1 MHARATVCCALA
13 ALLCAACGDRSAP
26 SVASETPTFNKDLA
40 PFFWK
45 QCGSCHRPDGS
56 APFSLLTFD
65 DVRSRA
71 RLISTVLNDR
81 TMPPWLPE
89 AGHGSFAGER
99 RVTSGEVERFERWV
113 GSGTPRGE
121 ESELPPQ
128 PAWPGEWPLGQPDLV
143 LDLPV
148 PFELPEGG
156 PNVFRNFVI
165 PIQLPTTRFVR
176 GVDVRPGSRAAVHHA
191 TILIDTSRESRRLDE
206 ADPAPGYEGMLP
218 ETAHNPE
225 SHALGWTP
233 GKSPTFEPPG
243 VAWRLEPGSDLVLEM
258 HMIPTGKPEAVRP
271 RVGLYFT
278 DAPPTRVSLDF
289 KLGSKTIDIPA
300 GATDYTIEDQYT
312 LPVDVDLLSIYPH
325 AHYLARDMKAFAK
338 IPGGGETELLWI
350 KRWDFKW
357 QDQYRYVQPI
367 ALPQGTTITMR
378 YSYDNS
384 DGNPRNPHQPPQRVQ
399 YGPESTDEM
408 GDLWLQF
415 VARSAADTE
424 RLAASYREHEL
435 RKDITSAERLVAR
448 SPTEARWRNLL
459 GARYLQAGR
468 TDDALAQ
475 LNQAVNLAPR
485 SVEAKFNRGRALQL
499 RGNLPEAVRQFR
511 EAARLAPR
519 DETILIAL
527 ANALQ
532 DQDRT
537 EDAATELRRAIA
549 LNPNAAEAR
558 NNLGVALG
566 TLGRLDEAVEQF
578 RRALQ
583 IRPDYPDAQRN
594 LAAAL
599 QAIGSSARR

>member
-1 MHARATVCCALA
+1 MHARANVCCALA
-13 ALLCAACGDRSAP
+13 AMLCAACGDRSVL
-26 SVASETPTFNKDLA
+26 SVASAPPTFNKDLA

-56 APFSLLTFD
+56 APFSLLTYD
-65 DVRSRA
+65 EVRSRA
-71 RLISTVLNDR
+71 RLILTVLKDR

-89 AGHGSFAGER
+89 SGSGSFAGER
-99 RVTSGEVERFERWV
+99 RVAAGDIERIERWV
-113 GSGTPRGE
+113 ADGAPRGE
-121 ESELPPQ
+121 DSTLPPL
-128 PAWPGEWPLGQPDLV
+128 PEWPGEWPLGRPDLI
-143 LDLPV
+143 L
-148 PFELPEGG
+148 ELPDAFQLSASGAD
-156 PNVFRNFVI
+156 VFRNFVI
-165 PIQLPTTRFVR
+165 PMQLSTTRFVR
-176 GVDVRPGSRAAVHHA
+176 GVDVRPGSRVAVHHA

-206 ADPAPGYEGMLP
+206 ADPVPGYEGMLP
-218 ETAHNPE
+218 ETVHNPE

-300 GATDYTIEDQYT
+300 GADDYVIEDQYT

-325 AHYLARDMKAFAK
+325 AHYLAKVMRAVATLPSGAEID
-338 IPGGGETELLWI
+338 LLLI
-350 KRWDFKW
+350 NRWDFKW
-357 QDQYRYVQPI
+357 QDQYRYAQPI
-367 ALPQGTTITMR
+367 ALPQGTTIRMR

-384 DGNPRNPHQPPQRVQ
+384 AGNPRNPNHPPRRVQ

-424 RLAASYREHEL
+424 RLATSYRDHEL
-435 RKDITSAERLVAR
+435 RKDVIAAERLVAR
-448 SPTEARWRNLL
+448 SPADARWRNLL

-468 TDDALAQ
+468 TDDALVQ
-475 LNQAVNLAPR
+475 LNEAVRLAPGSVEVRFNLA
-485 SVEAKFNRGRALQL
+485 RALQL
-499 RGNLPEAVRQFR
+499 QGNLIDAVRQFR
-511 EAARLAPR
+511 EAARIAPR
-519 DETILIAL
+519 DDTILVAL

-537 EDAATELRRAIA
+537 EEAATELRRAIA
-549 LNPNAAEAR
+549 LNPNAADAH

-566 TLGRLDEAVEQF
+566 MLGRLEEAVEHF

-583 IRPDYPDAQRN
+583 IRPDYPDAERN

-599 QAIGSSARR
+599 QAIGSSSRR

>member
-1 MHARATVCCALA
+1 MHARIALYCALA
-13 ALLCAACGDRSAP
+13 AILCAACGQRSTPESGSA
-26 SVASETPTFNKDLA
+26 APTFNKDLA

-45 QCGSCHRPDGS
+45 HCGDCHRPAGS
-56 APFSLLTFD
+56 APFSLLTYD
-65 DVRSRA
+65 DVKSRA
-71 RLISTVLNDR
+71 RVISTVLNNR

-89 AGHGSFAGER
+89 AGHGNFAGER
-99 RVTSGEVERFERWV
+99 RVAPQDVDRFERWV
-113 GSGTPRGE
+113 ADGAPRGTD
-121 ESELPPQ
+121 SELAPQ
-128 PAWPGEWPLGQPDLV
+128 PVWPGEWPLGPPDLV
-143 LDLPV
+143 LDLPDA
-148 PFELPEGG
+148 FELSASG
-156 PNVFRNFVI
+156 PDVFRNFVI
-165 PIQLPTTRFVR
+165 PIQLTTTRFVR
-176 GVDVRPGSRAAVHHA
+176 GVDVRPGSRTAVHHA

-206 ADPAPGYEGMLP
+206 ADAAPGYEGMLP

-233 GKSPTFEPPG
+233 GKSATFEPAG

-258 HMIPTGKPEAVRP
+258 HMIPTGKAEAVRP
-271 RVGLYFT
+271 HVGLYFT

-289 KLGSKTIDIPA
+289 KLGSKSIDIPA
-300 GATDYTIEDQYT
+300 GQADYRIEDQYT

-325 AHYLARDMKAFAK
+325 AHYLAREMTATASL
-338 IPGGGETELLWI
+338 PGGAAIDLLLI

-357 QDQYRYVQPI
+357 QDQYRYAQPI

-384 DGNPRNPHQPPQRVQ
+384 DGNPRNPHHPPRRVQ

-415 VARSAADTE
+415 VARSPADTG

-435 RKDITSAERLVAR
+435 KKDLAAAEQLVERA
-448 SPTEARWRNLL
+448 PTEARWRNLL
-459 GARYLQAGR
+459 GARYLQAGQIDEGL
-468 TDDALAQ
+468 TQ
-475 LNQAVNLAPR
+475 LNEAVRLAPR
-485 SVEAKFNRGRALQL
+485 SLEAHFNLGRALQL
-499 RGNLPEAVRQFR
+499 RGNFTEAVRQFR
-511 EAARLAPR
+511 FAAQQSPR
-519 DETILIAL
+519 DETILVAL

-537 EDAATELRRAIA
+537 EEAATELRRAIA
-549 LNPNAAEAR
+549 LNPNAAEAH
-558 NNLGVALG
+558 NNLGVALAM
-566 TLGRLDEAVEQF
+566 LGRLDEAVEHF

-599 QAIGSSARR
+599 QAIGSPAGR

>member
-1 MHARATVCCALA
+1 MHPRATVWCALA
-13 ALLCAACGDRSAP
+13 ALLGAACEGPSAP
-26 SVASETPTFNKDLA
+26 APAPAPTFNKDVA
-40 PFFWK
+40 PFVWNH
-45 QCGSCHRPDGS
+45 CGTCHRPDGS
-56 APFSLLTFD
+56 APFSLLTYD

-71 RLISTVLNDR
+71 RVIATVLNNR

-89 AGHGSFAGER
+89 SGHGTFSGER
-99 RVTSGEVERFERWV
+99 RVTADEIARFDRWFAD
-113 GSGTPRGE
+113 GAPRGDD
-121 ESELPPQ
+121 SAPPPQ
-128 PAWPGEWPLGQPDLV
+128 PAWPGDWPLGEPDV
-143 LDLPV
+143 ILDLPEA
-148 PFELPEGG
+148 FALAESG
-156 PNVFRNFVI
+156 PDVFRNFVI
-165 PIQLPTTRFVR
+165 PIELATTRFVR
-176 GVDVRPGSRAAVHHA
+176 GVDVRPGNRTAVHHA
-191 TILIDTSRESRRLDE
+191 TILIDPTRESRRLDE
-206 ADPAPGYEGMLP
+206 ADPKPGYEGMLP

-233 GKSPTFEPPG
+233 GKSASFEPAG

-258 HMIPTGKPEAVRP
+258 HMIPTGKPESVRP

-300 GATDYTIEDQYT
+300 GATDYTIEDRYT

-325 AHYLARDMKAFAK
+325 AHYLAKDMKAFATL
-338 IPGGGETELLWI
+338 PGGAVTELLWI

-357 QDQYRYVQPI
+357 QDQYRYVQP
-367 ALPQGTTITMR
+367 LPLPRGTTVTMR

-384 DGNPRNPHQPPQRVQ
+384 ADNPRNPHRPPQRVQ

-415 VARSAADTE
+415 VARASSDTGV
-424 RLAASYREHEL
+424 LAASYRQHEL
-435 RKDITSAERLVAR
+435 QKDILAAERLVAR
-448 SPTEARWRNLL
+448 TPTEARWRNLL
-459 GARYLQAGR
+459 GARYLQAER
-468 TDDALAQ
+468 IEDALAQ
-475 LNQAVNLAPR
+475 LDEAVRLAPR
-485 SVEAKFNRGRALQL
+485 SVEAHFNLGRALQL
-499 RGNLPEAVRQFR
+499 KGNLTGAVGQYREAVRI
-511 EAARLAPR
+511 APR
-519 DETILIAL
+519 DDTILVAL

-549 LNPNAAEAR
+549 LNPNAAEAH

-566 TLGRLDEAVEQF
+566 MLGRLAEAVEHF

-583 IRPDYPDAQRN
+583 IRPDYLDAQRN

-599 QAIGSSARR
+599 QAIGSSGGR

>member
-1 MHARATVCCALA
+1 MHARAIVCCALA
-13 ALLCAACGDRSAP
+13 AMLSAACGEWSAP
-26 SVASETPTFNKDLA
+26 STGSAASTFNKELA

-45 QCGSCHRPDGS
+45 HCGGCHRPDGS

-65 DVRSRA
+65 DVRSHA
-71 RLISTVLNDR
+71 RLISNVLKDG

-89 AGHGSFAGER
+89 PGHGNFAGER
-99 RVTSGEVERFERWV
+99 RVTAQEIERFERWAAD
-113 GSGTPRGE
+113 GAPRGGAE
-121 ESELPPQ
+121 DLPPQ
-128 PAWPGEWPLGQPDLV
+128 PVWPGEWPLGQPDLV
-143 LDLPV
+143 LDLPDA
-148 PFELPEGG
+148 FELSDSG
-156 PNVFRNFVI
+156 PDVFRNFVI

-176 GVDVRPGSRAAVHHA
+176 GVDVRPGSRTAVHHA

-218 ETAHNPE
+218 ETVHNPE

-233 GKSPTFEPPG
+233 GKSATFEPEG

-278 DAPPTRVSLDF
+278 DPPPTRVSLDF

-300 GATDYTIEDQYT
+300 GAAEYTIDDEYT

-325 AHYLARDMKAFAK
+325 AHYLAKDMKAFATL
-338 IPGGGETELLWI
+338 PGGAVTDLLWI

-357 QDQYRYVQPI
+357 QDQYRYVRPI
-367 ALPQGTTITMR
+367 ALPRGTTITMR

-384 DGNPRNPHQPPQRVQ
+384 AGNPRNPHRPPRRVQ

-415 VARSAADTE
+415 VARSAEDTG
-424 RLAASYREHEL
+424 RLASSYREHEL
-435 RKDITSAERLVAR
+435 RKDLIAAERLVAQT
-448 SPTEARWRNLL
+448 PADARWRNLL
-459 GARYLQAGR
+459 GARYIQAERVG
-468 TDDALAQ
+468 DALTQ
-475 LNQAVNLAPR
+475 LNEAVRLAPR
-485 SVEAKFNRGRALQL
+485 SVEVRFNLGRALQA
-499 RGNLPEAVRQFR
+499 RGNAPEAVRQFR

-519 DETILIAL
+519 DDTILIAL

-537 EDAATELRRAIA
+537 EEAATELRRAINI
-549 LNPNAAEAR
+549 NPNAAEAH

-566 TLGRLDEAVEQF
+566 MLGRLDDAVEHF